1 MRREGATQECCFT
14 ASGSMQQAPEMHPD
28 RIVSLILRARRA
40 FGCGAAQRTSENQ
53 TLIIFGFGYLIL
65 NSMSECRMSRKRR
78 VQPPSFQ
85 ELP

>member
-1 MRREGATQECCFT
+1 MLLHCQRIYAASTGNASRPDSVVDFEGETGIWMR
-14 ASGSMQQAPEMHPD
+14 
-28 RIVSLILRARRA
+28 
-40 FGCGAAQRTSENQ
+40 AAQRTSENQ